1 MTMRPAS
8 TALHYEKHLSFSKTR
23 EASCETYWIPNTDV
37 YIAENG
43 LVIKVELAGIRRED
57 LELSAED
64 QRLIIS
70 GYRPD
75 CCRATNAKCE
85 FLVMEINYG
94 PFESIIEVP
103 GGYDL
108 TGAKAIYQNGFLRID
123 VPKRNHPRT
132 KPHSVPIDNEGT

>member
-1 MTMRPAS
+1 
-8 TALHYEKHLSFSKTR
+8 LSVSKTR

-43 LVIKVELAGIRRED
+43 LVIKVELAGMRRED

-64 QRLIIS
+64 QRLTIS

-75 CCRATNAKCE
+75 CCRSANAKCK

-94 PFESIIEVP
+94 HFESIITVP
-103 GGYDL
+103 EGYDL
-108 TGAKAIYQNGFLRID
+108 AGARAAYQNGFLRID
-123 VPKRNHPRT
+123 VPAQNHPRS
-132 KPHSVPIDNEGT
+132 KLHNVPIENDGA